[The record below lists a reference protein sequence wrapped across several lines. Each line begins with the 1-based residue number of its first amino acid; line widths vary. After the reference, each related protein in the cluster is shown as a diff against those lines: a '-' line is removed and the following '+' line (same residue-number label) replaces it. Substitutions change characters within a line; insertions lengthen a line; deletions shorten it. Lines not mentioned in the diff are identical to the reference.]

1 MKKQSYSAYHIFF
14 NNLSNPL
21 RIKIIS
27 ALKDKNMSVTELSK
41 RIKVEQSKLSHAL
54 AKLKECNLVSVD
66 IEGKNR
72 IYSLNRKTL
81 LPILNIIDEPSK
93 LNCGGNCL
101 CCTKHKLD

>member
-1 MKKQSYSAYHIFF
+1 MKTLSHNTYHIFF

-21 RIKIIS
+21 RIKIVS

-41 RIKVEQSKLSHAL
+41 KIKVEQSKLSHAL
-54 AKLKECNLVSVD
+54 SKLKECNLVTA
-66 IEGKNR
+66 ENKGKKR

-81 LPILNIIDEPSK
+81 LPILNIIDQHSK

-101 CCTKHKLD
+101 CCTKHKSN